1 MQALGKSHG
10 FAKLIGLDM
19 GGTSTDVCRVD
30 GELDL
35 EFETIKAGVRMLTPT
50 LRIHTV
56 AAGGGSICWF
66 DGVQLRVGPQS
77 AGSQPGPA
85 CYGRGGPLTVTD
97 LNLLAGRIHKEAF
110 PFPLDETA
118 ALEALR
124 RVLMALNTTRPQSPL
139 SETELVEGFRRI
151 ANEHMASAVRSISIS
166 QGADPR
172 EHTLVCFG
180 GAAGQHICQIAE
192 QLGMTTIL
200 DPPQAGLLS
209 AAGMGLASK
218 QRTDST
224 PVYRLVQ
231 DLEPIGFGICTSD
244 GNPKWPRYRGME
256 SSSSDR
262 GEICRDRRYD
272 RLDLAFGQ
280 VVYRSVRAAVSNRAP
295 KAIWL

>member
-1 MQALGKSHG
+1 MIKAVSRGETTVVDAYLTPIVQGYLQRVRAQFQQPDPDDLLVMTSAGGLVAAEQYRGKDSVLSGPAGGAVALQALGKSHG

-124 RVLMALNTTRPQSPL
+124 RVLMALNKTRPQSPL

-166 QGADPR
+166 KERILANILSSVLEEP
-172 EHTLVCFG
+172 LVSIFVKS
-180 GAAGQHICQIAE
+180 
-192 QLGMTTIL
+192 
-200 DPPQAGLLS
+200 P
-209 AAGMGLASK
+209 
-218 QRTDST
+218 
-224 PVYRLVQ
+224 
-231 DLEPIGFGICTSD
+231 
-244 GNPKWPRYRGME
+244 
-256 SSSSDR
+256 SSS
-262 GEICRDRRYD
+262 E
-272 RLDLAFGQ
+272 
-280 VVYRSVRAAVSNRAP
+280 
-295 KAIWL
+295 